1 MQSLNCLFYGNIE
14 AKLLVD
20 VMRLYLNV
28 EEKMKKEIESSL
40 HLKIEKAIYELMEK
54 SETTK
59 LMPEKDLAEY
69 FNVSRTT
76 IREALNNM
84 EKKSLIKKRKGHGN
98 FMLRS
103 VINDKMA
110 LNIGGDFAHMIERAG
125 FVPYLTRE
133 FQNYNYP
140 NKKIRDELFLTPEDM
155 VVTLKWVFYADD
167 IKAVHILFHIP
178 KKLMLSFPED
188 GNSLTSEIDQISTYR
203 THFGQQFS
211 HVIAKIKACENN
223 EMTKFFNLERDTPL
237 IMFDEIAYNIFDVII
252 GSSEIYLNPQ
262 IMNLSLILNLT

>member
-1 MQSLNCLFYGNIE
+1 
-14 AKLLVD
+14 
-20 VMRLYLNV
+20 
-28 EEKMKKEIESSL
+28 MKKEIESSL
-40 HLKIEKAIYELMEK
+40 HLKIEKAIFEMMED
-54 SETTK
+54 SGTTK
-59 LMPEKDLAEY
+59 LLPEKDLAEH

-98 FMLRS
+98 FMLKS

-110 LNIGGDFAHMIERAG
+110 FNIGMNFAKMIERAG

-155 VVTLKWVFYADD
+155 VVTLKWVFYADN
-167 IKAVHILFHIP
+167 IKAVHILCHIP
-178 KKLMLSFPED
+178 KKLMVSFPED
-188 GNSLTSEIDQISTYR
+188 GNSKVNEIDQANTFK
-203 THFGQQFS
+203 TNFGQQFS
-211 HVIAKIKACENN
+211 HVIARIKACQNI
-223 EMTKFFNLERDTPL
+223 EMTRFFNLERDTPL
-237 IMFDEIAYNIFDVII
+237 IMFDEIVYNIFDERI

-262 IMNLSLILNLT
+262 IMDISLILNLV